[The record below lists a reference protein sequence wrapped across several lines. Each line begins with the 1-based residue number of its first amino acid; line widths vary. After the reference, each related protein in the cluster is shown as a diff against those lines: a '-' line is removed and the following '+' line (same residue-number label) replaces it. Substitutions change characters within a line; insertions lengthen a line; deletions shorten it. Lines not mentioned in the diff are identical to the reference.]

1 MHAAPG
7 ATNHTSGFTAVVGTK
22 ESHDLCIHA
31 AKGMAIAGMSV
42 LKRDDVAE
50 KVRLNFEEDKKRRS
64 LPSTNKM
71 FDRIAGFC

>member
-50 KVRLNFEEDKKRRS
+50 KVRLNF
-64 LPSTNKM
+64 
-71 FDRIAGFC
+71 